1 MPVLKIFRTMMNGT
15 IHNLSR
21 EQAIE
26 FSSAAAYSSFR
37 SFQDS
42 TNSEDLKSVVTV
54 SSLRSLILERISEKN
69 PEKSFDIFTTLHP
82 TSFNKHV
89 VGWLYPEQKQSL
101 LQRSIASKKNTRFK
115 QIVESMVSST
125 CKGIIVEFD
134 SKFAITTNL
143 LRLEGY
149 KTLAMEKNM
158 SNVRAAH
165 AAGMQNIVHGD
176 HTDLERVLNGI
187 GNRQVC
193 AAVKFIYKESVADL
207 SNFLDH
213 LTQFQ
218 KSGDKLVLP
227 FVDLDLQAYTLNSK
241 SEAGD
246 LCHLTKTL
254 TSILE
259 GHGYRVCSHGCDF
272 EVSHTKS
279 RVQCAVNSIKSW
291 LKRVSSSRKLVEDTA
306 DLQFSDSS
314 LLIAEKM

>member
-1 MPVLKIFRTMMNGT
+1 MMNGT
-15 IHNLSR
+15 IHNLIR

-42 TNSEDLKSVVTV
+42 TNSEDLKTVVTV

-89 VGWLYPEQKQSL
+89 VGWLYPDQKQSL
-101 LQRSIASKKNTRFK
+101 LQRSLSSEKSTRFK
-115 QIVESMVSST
+115 KIVESMISST

-149 KTLAMEKNM
+149 NTLAMEKNM

-176 HTDLERVLNGI
+176 HTDLERVLNGV

-193 AAVKFIYKESVADL
+193 AAVKFVYNENVDDL
-207 SNFLDH
+207 PNFLDH
-213 LTQFQ
+213 LNKFQ

-227 FVDLDLQAYTLNSK
+227 FVDRDSHTNSPNREV
-241 SEAGD
+241 EA
-246 LCHLTKTL
+246 LHHLTKAL
-254 TSILE
+254 TSLLE
-259 GHGYRVCSHGCDF
+259 SHGYRVHMHGCDVN
-272 EVSHTKS
+272 ESDNKS
-279 RVQCAVNSIKSW
+279 RLQCAVNSTKSW
-291 LKRVSSSRKLVEDTA
+291 LKRVSSFRKEVVRTDG
-306 DLQFSDSS
+306 LQFSDSS

>member
-15 IHNLSR
+15 NQSLIR
-21 EQAIE
+21 EQAVE
-26 FSSAAAYSSFR
+26 VSSVAAYSSFR
-37 SFQDS
+37 SIQDS
-42 TNSEDLKSVVTV
+42 TKSEDLKKVVTV
-54 SSLRSLILERISEKN
+54 SSLRSLIVERISEKN

-89 VGWLYPEQKQSL
+89 VGWLYPDQKQSL
-101 LQRSIASKKNTRFK
+101 LQRSLSSEKSTRFK
-115 QIVESMVSST
+115 KIVESMISST

-149 KTLAMEKNM
+149 NTLAMEKDM

-176 HTDLERVLNGI
+176 HTDLERVLNGV

-193 AAVKFIYKESVADL
+193 AAVKFVYNENVDDL
-207 SNFLDH
+207 PNFLDH
-213 LTQFQ
+213 LNKFQ

-227 FVDLDLQAYTLNSK
+227 FVDREFKTSSAHRKTEVGYQH
-241 SEAGD
+241 
-246 LCHLTKTL
+246 HLRMSLK
-254 TSILE
+254 SILE
-259 GHGYRVCSHGCDF
+259 SHGYGVHMLGCDLN
-272 EVSHTKS
+272 ESNNTS
-279 RVQCAVNSIKSW
+279 RFQCVVNSIKSW
-291 LKRVSSSRKLVEDTA
+291 LKRISFSNKKSAFTDG
-306 DLQFSDSS
+306 LQFSDSS